1 MRFVTAKPRRAGE
14 LPAASMPL
22 RHRGVAA
29 FAGMGRDLSGVPANA
44 KPDGEAV
51 PRKTPAVTQE
61 EVPTPESAQLSGR
74 VPDVVTLPG
83 EGRSTAEEGEEIA
96 QAAPLP
102 APAGP
107 ANVKLDINLR
117 LRSQGAAGAGH
128 GKRDAAIAGV
138 SMGAFSQPGGRAVSP
153 FGAEFYEP
161 AFTGISY
168 AAAGGKYTITATLDI
183 NCPWGTSSGGKTDVP
198 SATDAVV
205 TKANW
210 AAIKADLMPGAA
222 SPYKSPRTTYY
233 SQALVERHEKFHGTD
248 DNAWSAGSALPI
260 VKAHIDAGSITPAS
274 AAADVTTLLQG
285 ARTKLIAENL
295 KYYKGGGASH
305 DAYAG
310 EINAYADGKAAYVA
324 LANAVEVQG
333 KSLP

>member
-1 MRFVTAKPRRAGE
+1 MRFVSAKARSVGEQVAAAG
-14 LPAASMPL
+14 PL
-22 RHRGVAA
+22 RHRGAA
-29 FAGMGRDLSGVPANA
+29 FAGLARDLSGVPASV
-44 KPDGEAV
+44 KRDGEA
-51 PRKTPAVTQE
+51 PLLKTPAATQE
-61 EVPTPESAQLSGR
+61 LVPTPEGAQLSGT

-83 EGRSTAEEGEEIA
+83 QGRSTGEEGEEVA
-96 QAAPLP
+96 QAPLP
-102 APAGP
+102 SGP
-107 ANVKLDINLR
+107 ANVKLDIGLR
-117 LRSQGAAGAGH
+117 FRSAPRAGAGH

-138 SMGAFSQPGGRAVSP
+138 SMGAFSQAGGRAVSP

-168 AAAGGKYTITATLDI
+168 AAAAGKYTITATLDI
-183 NCPWGTSSGGKTDVP
+183 SCPWGTNSGGKTNVP

-222 SPYKSPRTTYY
+222 SPYKSPRTAYY
-233 SQALVERHEKFHGTD
+233 SQSLVERHEKFHGTD

-260 VKAHIDAGSITPAS
+260 VKAHIEAGSITPAT
-274 AAADVTTLLQG
+274 AAADVTALLNA

-295 KYYKGGGASH
+295 KYYKGGGTSH

-310 EINAYADGKAAYVA
+310 EINAYADGKAAYTA

>member
-1 MRFVTAKPRRAGE
+1 MRFVSAKARPVRE
-14 LPAASMPL
+14 QIASSAPL
-22 RHRGVAA
+22 RHRGAA
-29 FAGMGRDLSGVPANA
+29 FAGMVRDLSGVPASV
-44 KPDGEAV
+44 KRDGDAL
-51 PRKTPAVTQE
+51 PQKTPALTQE
-61 EVPTPESAQLSGR
+61 VRPTPESAQLSGS

-83 EGRSTAEEGEEIA
+83 QGRSTGEEGEEVA
-96 QAAPLP
+96 QLPL
-102 APAGP
+102 PAGP
-107 ANVKLDINLR
+107 ANVKLDIGLR
-117 LRSQGAAGAGH
+117 FRSQQRGGVGH

-138 SMGAFSQPGGRAVSP
+138 SMGAFSQPSGRAVSP

-161 AFTGISY
+161 AFTGIRY
-168 AAAGGKYTITATLDI
+168 AAAAGKYTITATLDI
-183 NCPWGTSSGGKTDVP
+183 ICPWGTSSGGATDVP

-260 VKAHIDAGSITPAS
+260 VKAHIEAGSITPAT
-274 AAADVTTLLQG
+274 AAADVTALLDA

-310 EINAYADGKAAYVA
+310 EINAYADGKAAYTA